1 MMTTIPFMATVSDL
15 QRGYR
20 VLVDRI
26 KKTGEPLIVVN
37 NGEPDVGVMDA
48 ATYNSGVER
57 IREMEEKYLLKIGEE
72 ALEEYRLS
80 KTIRLKKGQKLS
92 DLL

>member
-37 NGEPDVGVMDA
+37 
-48 ATYNSGVER
+48 NSGVER